1 MASFKQ
7 LIHEIHRRSLWQV
20 LLIYIG
26 AAWFGFEIVD
36 AITER
41 LTLPDWLPVMAII
54 LFIVG
59 LPVVLATAV
68 VQEGGPSL
76 SRADPT
82 LIHGADQPAGP
93 PAAGARRLL
102 TWRNAISGGVLAL
115 ALWGIVAAAWLLVAG
130 GEEESYRAMT
140 ERPSIAA
147 LPFDNRSGREE
158 DRYFTDG
165 VHDEILAQLS
175 KFGGLSVR
183 GRTSVMQYRDSPK
196 NLREISREL
205 DARYV
210 LEGGVQRAGET
221 VRITVQLIDAE
232 RDEHVWAETY
242 DRDLTAANIF
252 AIQSEIATA
261 VARALRATLS
271 AQEQARL
278 ARVPT
283 ENIDALEAY
292 FLGRQLLEERTS
304 LALSAAAEYFQRAID
319 LDSDFALAYSGLAD
333 AYMLL
338 PEYSATIDRNLAQ
351 EISESAARRALSLD
365 PDLPEVLT
373 SMGWNRLIHDYDWKE
388 AERLL
393 RRALQVQANNSGAL
407 HWLSHVLSWQGQHTE
422 ARELA
427 RRAVDVDPLST
438 LMHAN
443 LSYIYMDAGEF
454 DTAISIAH
462 ATLEQDPNYPAH
474 MRNVWLTYL
483 RAGRPEE
490 AAGTLQEWAAATG
503 RDVEAAE
510 AVGRLFVRYQ
520 QTGEPAHLS
529 ADLVAR
535 LELGSEDL
543 AQVYAFVGDAESA
556 LDALDQAYRER
567 SGSRSVLSIKINP
580 GYDFIRDDP
589 RFVDLLNRVG
599 LEP

>member
-68 VQEGGPSL
+68 VQEGGP
-76 SRADPT
+76 T

-115 ALWGIVAAAWLLVAG
+115 ALWGIVAAGWLLVAG
-130 GEEESYRAMT
+130 GEEESNRAMT

-158 DRYFTDG
+158 DQYFTDG

-196 NLREISREL
+196 NLRQISREL

-278 ARVPT
+278 AHVPT

-292 FLGRQLLEERTS
+292 FLGRQLLEKRTS
-304 LALSAAAEYFQRAID
+304 PALSAAAEYFQRAID

-365 PDLPEVLT
+365 PDLPEALT

-567 SGSRSVLSIKINP
+567 SGSRSVLSMKINP

-589 RFVDLLNRVG
+589 RFVDLLRRVG